1 MYVYTAHIKGQSQL
15 TTVWV
20 LFCTFHR
27 SDLVSVFRLMLENV
41 WGRRDRV
48 QSVFDDVVNLLMVP
62 LGFFFESPDWKIDIL
77 YLIGEL
83 SAILTK
89 NEQCSQND
97 CNNEPQKADNGNH
110 PGVIEYQNGIGLI
123 AGVRD
128 GVIHGTHHIIN
139 RQGSVDQ
146 THDCEQNWS
155 DSLDHAQDFVK
166 SERSHSHYLLGTR
179 QQLTGVG
186 APPYQGSF
194 NLFFCCFEFD
204 NIHLILYFNELGAE
218 LWVVDVKT

>member
-1 MYVYTAHIKGQSQL
+1 MYVYTAHIKGPSQL

-97 CNNEPQKADNGNH
+97 CNNEPQKANNGNH

-123 AGVRD
+123 AGGCHSWHSSHHQPSRECRPDSWLWAKLIWLPQSRSGLRPIREKSLSLPVRYSTAAD
-128 GVIHGTHHIIN
+128 
-139 RQGSVDQ
+139 R
-146 THDCEQNWS
+146 
-155 DSLDHAQDFVK
+155 
-166 SERSHSHYLLGTR
+166 
-179 QQLTGVG
+179 GVG
-186 APPYQGSF
+186 ATIPRQF
-194 NLFFCCFEFD
+194 WFVFLLFW
-204 NIHLILYFNELGAE
+204 IRQYSSYILF
-218 LWVVDVKT
+218 

>member
-97 CNNEPQKADNGNH
+97 CNNEPQKANNGNH

-123 AGVRD
+123 AG
-128 GVIHGTHHIIN
+128 GCHSWHSSHHQPS
-139 RQGSVDQ
+139 RE
-146 THDCEQNWS
+146 CRP
-155 DSLDHAQDFVK
+155 DSWLWAK
-166 SERSHSHYLLGTR
+166 LIWLPRSRSGLR
-179 QQLTGVG
+179 
-186 APPYQGSF
+186 
-194 NLFFCCFEFD
+194 
-204 NIHLILYFNELGAE
+204 
-218 LWVVDVKT
+218 